1 MIVTNL
7 DKCISEQEKGC
18 NKKCMEL
25 CPTNAIKMIGG
36 TAISCITCG
45 KCAEVCPTNAIL
57 ENEYGGYYVDRKK
70 CVGCA
75 ICEKNCPIGIIKMV
89 DEKESFSKTSKI
101 NDDRKSNI
109 LEHKSA
115 VSSEKYPMGICV
127 MCGLCTKACDH
138 ARIYFN
144 PKELRTSKNEMLA
157 KRYATIYRVLNAN
170 LNTNLKPNL
179 KEVNTNVNNK
189 INGKVNNKN
198 ELNKES
204 SKLKD
209 EQRYSIIINSEKC
222 INCNRCIYECPTNAI
237 ELFEYLINNECINS
251 NSMLI
256 NPLNKLNSKS
266 EMVLS
271 KKICTE
277 CNLCEEVCPTTP
289 KSIYKGRIG
298 EGCILCTSCIQNCPN
313 NVLDIENFKI
323 VNKGKSEEYS
333 KNIENSNPEACNNNN
348 NNNNNNKNT
357 DYQTKIYCIN
367 CGACVDV
374 CPNNALLYKDG
385 RILYNKNNCTLCME
399 CVKSCPQGIR
409 RVINKDSKDLKSKLV
424 GNCVLCEKCIQK
436 CPEDAVEIVKREI
449 PFEVI
454 DESCIGC
461 GTCAEIC
468 PNDSLTI
475 LINNLSLE
483 DNTASDF
490 KVLFDES
497 CISCQKCGMYC
508 PRDVLPNITGIKKT
522 MDKEYSY
529 IHTEYDYCVSCGL
542 CNKIC
547 PNDCIDYGAID
558 LDKCELCSACANICP
573 TNAIKTFRTWK

>member
-1 MIVTNL
+1 MIITNL

-89 DEKESFSKTSKI
+89 DENKEHPLKSKTEK
-101 NDDRKSNI
+101 DRKSNV
-109 LEHKSA
+109 LGNKSA
-115 VSSEKYPMGICV
+115 VSSEKYPTGMCV
-127 MCGLCTKACDH
+127 MCGLCTKACDN

-157 KRYATIYRVLNAN
+157 KRYATIYKVLNAN
-170 LNTNLKPNL
+170 LNTNLKPDKLENL
-179 KEVNTNVNNK
+179 NTLNNSKKSKIEVK
-189 INGKVNNKN
+189 SKKSISKD
-198 ELNKES
+198 ELS
-204 SKLKD
+204 D
-209 EQRYSIIINSEKC
+209 EQRYSIIIDSEKC

-237 ELFEYLINNECINS
+237 ELLENLTNNECINS
-251 NSMLI
+251 NSMLF
-256 NPLNKLNSKS
+256 NPLNSKLNPKIEKSK
-266 EMVLS
+266 VKL
-271 KKICTE
+271 CTE

-289 KSIYKGRIG
+289 KSIYKGRIRD
-298 EGCILCTSCIQNCPN
+298 GCILCTSCVQVCPR
-313 NVLDIENFKI
+313 NVLDVENFKI
-323 VNKGKSEEYS
+323 VNKGKLADNTSIDEDT
-333 KNIENSNPEACNNNN
+333 
-348 NNNNNNKNT
+348 NNKNN
-357 DYQTKIYCIN
+357 YEPKVYCIN
-367 CGACVDV
+367 CGACVNV

-399 CVKSCPQGIR
+399 CVKACPQGIR
-409 RVINKDSKDLKSKLV
+409 RVINKDSEDLKSKLI
-424 GNCVLCEKCIQK
+424 GNCVLCEKCITK
-436 CPEDAVEIVKREI
+436 CPEDAIEIVKREI

-454 DESCIGC
+454 DKSCIGC

-522 MDKEYSY
+522 VDKEYSY

-558 LDKCELCSACANICP
+558 TEKCELCSACANICP